1 MYEWVCKLSD
11 LEFEEAIVTLQEGHV
26 PFDSPE
32 MLQRLA
38 KTIID
43 KLWET
48 GEFTG
53 ESG

>member
-1 MYEWVCKLSD
+1 MTDWVTNLSD
-11 LEFEEAIVTLQEGHV
+11 MEFEEAIVTLQHGEM
-26 PFDSPE
+26 PFESPV

-38 KTIID
+38 KTIIS

-48 GEFTG
+48 SEVTG

>member
-1 MYEWVCKLSD
+1 MTDWVTNLSD
-11 LEFEEAIVTLQEGHV
+11 LEFEEAITTLQDGQV

-38 KTIID
+38 KTIIS

-48 GEFTG
+48 GEVSG

>member
-1 MYEWVCKLSD
+1 MNEWVMELSD
-11 LEFEEAIVTLQEGHV
+11 LEFEEAIVTLQKGQL

-38 KTIID
+38 KTIIS

-48 GEFTG
+48 TEPSG